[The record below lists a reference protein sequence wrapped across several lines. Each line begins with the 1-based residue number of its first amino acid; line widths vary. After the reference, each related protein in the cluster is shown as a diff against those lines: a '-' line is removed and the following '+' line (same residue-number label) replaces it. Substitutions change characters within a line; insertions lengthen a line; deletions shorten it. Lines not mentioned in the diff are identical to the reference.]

1 MTASHE
7 YRIRITQTG
16 EERMIQA
23 ENVLDVSA
31 KIKTDPELHAWVD
44 GRGLRVDRIKDH
56 DVHKEDTMNGKFII
70 AGTGTRQL
78 INEDKEYRHKV
89 LNYLQDLLTQA
100 KAKHG
105 DNLVVVSGMA
115 EGFDEALAR
124 AAVAVGVPF
133 VAAVPNPS
141 YMNYYWTRSVTGKSR
156 LKHGTDLLAK
166 ASEVVYVCKTHTSTL
181 PKYNGRAGS
190 ANFQRNEWMVD
201 RANVMWAFHPVDDA
215 GNVLPLTSGTKHC
228 VNYAKQQGVKVF
240 KIVVNKDLNKEV
252 Q

>member
-23 ENVLDVSA
+23 ENVLEVST

-56 DVHKEDTMNGKFII
+56 DVH
-70 AGTGTRQL
+70 
-78 INEDKEYRHKV
+78 
-89 LNYLQDLLTQA
+89 
-100 KAKHG
+100 KHG

-156 LKHGTDLLAK
+156 LKHGTDLLAQ
-166 ASEVVYVCKTHTSTL
+166 AAEVVYVCKTHASTL

-190 ANFQRNEWMVD
+190 ANFERNEWMVD

-215 GNVLPLTSGTKHC
+215 GNVLTLTSGTKHC
-228 VNYAKQQGVKVF
+228 VNYAKQQDVKVF
-240 KIVVNKDLNKEV
+240 RIIVNKDLNKEV